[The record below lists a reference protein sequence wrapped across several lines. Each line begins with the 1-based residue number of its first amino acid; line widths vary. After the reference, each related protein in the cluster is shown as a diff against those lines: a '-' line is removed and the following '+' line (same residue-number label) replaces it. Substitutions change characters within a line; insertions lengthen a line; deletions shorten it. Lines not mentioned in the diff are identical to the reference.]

1 MLLLLLLPLPLLLLL
16 PLLSLPPLFRT
27 TTTDCARF
35 RARPPRRR
43 PGGEKEKGVDEVDAN
58 DSDVRLGKEG
68 EQDFIRAAIIF
79 SDRASSSHGST
90 ARAQKKESETGVTS
104 YRVRDFVHLLFVT
117 VRERVCVCVPG
128 RRI

>member
-1 MLLLLLLPLPLLLLL
+1 LQL

-35 RARPPRRR
+35 RARSPPRRR

-68 EQDFIRAAIIF
+68 EQDFVRAAIIF
-79 SDRASSSHGST
+79 FRQSELLSRINGT
-90 ARAQKKESETGVTS
+90 RTKKESETGYFMS
-104 YRVRDFVHLLFVT
+104 
-117 VRERVCVCVPG
+117 
-128 RRI
+128 